1 MRADAPC
8 RRCDPAL
15 GASSGFA
22 ATPPARRTEFQAFCD
37 ANGVCM
43 RRVAAAGVTLTP
55 SAPLAGGAAVFEA
68 SSRWPDRLG
77 IFGGKYV
84 RCRCVR
90 DGAASRQ
97 LDLATSRGN
106 NVAFPMANILTRVF
120 GSSNDRLLKRLW
132 PIVHE
137 INHLEER
144 FKELPDDAF
153 PAMTAE
159 WKAKLASEE
168 TTLDDVLPE
177 AFAAVREASQ
187 RTIGLRHYDVQCLG
201 GIVLH
206 QGKIA
211 EMKTGEGKTL
221 VATLPLYL
229 NALSGKGA
237 HLVTVNDYLARRDVQ
252 WMGPIYSF
260 LGLTVGSIIHDTSL
274 LFDPTYIPKDYRLL
288 HLRPVERREAYRA
301 DITYGTN
308 NEFGFDYLRDNM
320 KFSLDE
326 YVQRE
331 LNFAIVDEVD
341 NILIDEARTPL
352 IISGPAEQSSDKYYQ
367 VNRIIP
373 RLTKETDYTIDEK
386 HKNVTLTEEGVA
398 KCERLLGVA
407 NLYDP
412 SQIDSLHHVQ
422 QALRAHTLFKRDV
435 DYIVKD
441 GEVIIVDEFT
451 GRLMPGRRWSDGL
464 HQAVEAKEGVK
475 IESENQTLATVT
487 IQNYFR
493 MYAKLAGMTGTADT
507 ESVEFQK
514 IYNLEVV
521 VMPPNKAMRRENHAD
536 VVFKSEREKFNAVV
550 DEIKECHD
558 RGQPVLVGTTSV
570 EKSEHVSKLLKKA
583 GIKHNVLNAINHE
596 AEANI
601 IAQAG
606 RYKQVTIATNMA
618 GRGTDILLGGNAE
631 FLARSEMENEWIR
644 TAGKVHGAAS
654 GEERYED
661 ALRVLRERYDDEV
674 QKLRRAH
681 ETSLAAIETE
691 RAQTL
696 QALTEADRM
705 LRELSPYRDV
715 RERYEQVSSMELIPA
730 IRDNDPVP
738 SRFQRVREELEGAL
752 LAVDGA
758 GVAAERGR
766 VESLRD
772 RFVAVLEAWDGA
784 GRRSEDL
791 AREVNEVRA
800 EYERGVADLEI
811 AALVHGGVG
820 GGNGAGED
828 AELATWREAYTR
840 NDAAYHDAEQR
851 YEEHRAPYET
861 ALRAAEDH
869 YERQR
874 ADYVRVVED
883 LREELQKAPQEYEAR
898 FKAILAKYQET
909 CVKERDQVVAAGGL
923 HIIATERHEARRID
937 NQLRGRAGR
946 QGDPGSSRFYLSLE
960 DDLLRIFGA
969 DRMQNLMH
977 RLGMEEGV
985 PIEHRFVTRAI
996 RNAQEK
1002 VEGHNFD
1009 IRKHLLEYDDV
1020 LNKQREVIYA
1030 RRRDIL
1036 TKEDLREDVVEMAQ
1050 GLAADLVET
1059 HFGGEEPDEGYD
1071 WKAFD
1076 DAVFTQFNFRLA
1088 IPEEEREHVTP
1099 RQLEA
1104 MLQERATEAYAQRE
1118 QLYGAPIVRHLE
1130 RLIWL
1135 QTLDGLWREHLL
1147 SMDHLKE
1154 GIGLR
1159 GYGQKNPLQ
1168 EYQKEG
1174 YDLFEDLVR
1183 RMESDVVEKLW
1194 SVQVHVTQGQAAPAQ
1209 AVGGATAPPPMGA
1222 SAPAPMPRELADV
1235 ERRRQQSHTRMR
1247 LVHGDAPARP
1257 EKVETVRRDGD
1268 KVGRNDPCPCGSG
1281 KKYKKC
1287 HGQAA

>member
-1 MRADAPC
+1 M
-8 RRCDPAL
+8 
-15 GASSGFA
+15 
-22 ATPPARRTEFQAFCD
+22 
-37 ANGVCM
+37 ANV
-43 RRVAAAGVTLTP
+43 LT
-55 SAPLAGGAAVFEA
+55 
-68 SSRWPDRLG
+68 R
-77 IFGGKYV
+77 IFGS
-84 RCRCVR
+84 
-90 DGAASRQ
+90 A
-97 LDLATSRGN
+97 
-106 NVAFPMANILTRVF
+106 
-120 GSSNDRLLKRLW
+120 NDRLLKRLW
-132 PIVHE
+132 PIVHD
-137 INHLEER
+137 INALEER
-144 FKELPDDAF
+144 FQRLPDDAF
-153 PAMTAE
+153 PALTAE
-159 WKAKLASEE
+159 WRAKLAAEE
-168 TTLDDVLPE
+168 TTLDEMLPE
-177 AFAAVREASQ
+177 AFAAVREASR

-206 QGKIA
+206 QGRIA

-229 NALSGKGA
+229 NALGGKGA

-274 LFDPTYIPKDYRLL
+274 LFDPAYIPTDYRLL
-288 HLRPVERREAYRA
+288 HLRPAERGDAYRA

-326 YVQRE
+326 YAQRE

-352 IISGPAEQSSDKYYQ
+352 IISGPAEQSSEKYYQ

-373 RLTKETDYTIDEK
+373 RLTRETDYTIDEK
-386 HKNVTLTEEGVA
+386 HKNVTLTEEGIS

-464 HQAVEAKEGVK
+464 HQAVEAKEGAK

-493 MYAKLAGMTGTADT
+493 MYGKLAGMTGTADT

-514 IYNLEVV
+514 IYKLDVV
-521 VMPPNKAMRRENHAD
+521 VMPPNKVLRRDDHAD

-550 DEIKECHD
+550 DEIRECHEK
-558 RGQPVLVGTTSV
+558 GQPVLVGTTSV

-583 GIKHNVLNAINHE
+583 GVKHNVLNAINHE

-606 RYKQVTIATNMA
+606 RHRQVTIATNMA

-631 FLARSEMENEWIR
+631 YLARSEMENDWIR
-644 TAGKVHGAAS
+644 TAGKVQGATS
-654 GEERYED
+654 GGERYED
-661 ALRVLRERYDDEV
+661 ALRGLRDRFDEV
-674 QKLRRAH
+674 VQRLRTDHDAIL
-681 ETSLAAIETE
+681 TAIEDE
-691 RAQTL
+691 RAKGLQTL
-696 QALTEADRM
+696 TDADRK
-705 LRELSPYRDV
+705 LRELSPYQAV

-730 IRDNDPVP
+730 IRDHDPVP
-738 SRFQRVREELEGAL
+738 SRFQKVREELETAL
-752 LAVDGA
+752 FAVDGPGA
-758 GVAAERGR
+758 AAERSR
-766 VESLRD
+766 AESLRD
-772 RFVAVLEAWDGA
+772 RFSACLATWDA
-784 GRRSEDL
+784 AERRGDDL

-800 EYERGVADLEI
+800 EYERAIADLEI
-811 AALVHGGVG
+811 AVLVRGTP
-820 GGNGAGED
+820 GED
-828 AELATWREAYTR
+828 GLASWREGYVSGER
-840 NDAAYHDAEQR
+840 IYQDAERR
-851 YEEHRAPYET
+851 YEELRTPYEVQ
-861 ALRAAEDH
+861 LRAAEEH
-869 YERQR
+869 YESQR
-874 ADYVRVVED
+874 AEYVRVVED
-883 LREELQKAPQEYEAR
+883 LREQLQKAPQEYDTR
-898 FKAILAKYQET
+898 FKTILAKYQET
-909 CVKERDQVVAAGGL
+909 CAGEREEVVAAGGL
-923 HIIATERHEARRID
+923 HIIGTERHEARRID

-969 DRMQNLMH
+969 DRMQNLMQ

-1002 VEGHNFD
+1002 VEAHNFD

-1036 TKEDLREDVVEMAQ
+1036 TKENLRDDVVEVAE
-1050 GLAADLVET
+1050 GLAADLVGV
-1059 HFGGEEPDEGYD
+1059 HFGGEEPEDGYD
-1071 WKAFD
+1071 WKVFD
-1076 DAVFTQFNFRLA
+1076 DAVFTQFNLRLA
-1088 IPEEEREHVTP
+1088 LPESEREALQP
-1099 RQLEA
+1099 RQIEGI
-1104 MLQERATEAYAQRE
+1104 LQERVVEAYARRE
-1118 QLYGAPIVRHLE
+1118 EQYGAPIVRHLE

-1174 YDLFEDLVR
+1174 FDLFEDLVR

-1194 SVQVHVTQGQAAPAQ
+1194 SVQVHVTQGAALSADATAAGAPDAAAP
-1209 AVGGATAPPPMGA
+1209 
-1222 SAPAPMPRELADV
+1222 PMPRELVDA
-1235 ERRRQQSHTRMR
+1235 ERRRQQAQSRMR
-1247 LVHGDAPARP
+1247 LVHGDRPTAP

>member
-1 MRADAPC
+1 
-8 RRCDPAL
+8 
-15 GASSGFA
+15 
-22 ATPPARRTEFQAFCD
+22 
-37 ANGVCM
+37 
-43 RRVAAAGVTLTP
+43 
-55 SAPLAGGAAVFEA
+55 
-68 SSRWPDRLG
+68 
-77 IFGGKYV
+77 
-84 RCRCVR
+84 
-90 DGAASRQ
+90 
-97 LDLATSRGN
+97 
-106 NVAFPMANILTRVF
+106 
-120 GSSNDRLLKRLW
+120 
-132 PIVHE
+132 
-137 INHLEER
+137 
-144 FKELPDDAF
+144 
-153 PAMTAE
+153 
-159 WKAKLASEE
+159 
-168 TTLDDVLPE
+168 
-177 AFAAVREASQ
+177 VREASR

-206 QGKIA
+206 QGRIA

-260 LGLTVGSIIHDTSL
+260 SGSPSARSSTIRACSSTPPTSR
-274 LFDPTYIPKDYRLL
+274 RL
-288 HLRPVERREAYRA
+288 PPPAPPAGRA
-301 DITYGTN
+301 AGRLPRDITYGTN

-320 KFSLDE
+320 KFALEE

-352 IISGPAEQSSDKYYQ
+352 IISGPAEQSSERYFQ

-373 RLTKETDYTIDEK
+373 RLTKETDYAIDEK

-451 GRLMPGRRWSDGL
+451 GRSCRAAAGRTGCTRRSKPRK
-464 HQAVEAKEGVK
+464 ASR

-514 IYNLEVV
+514 IYKLEVV
-521 VMPPNKAMRRENHAD
+521 VMPPNKTMRREDHPTSSSRASGRSSTPSSTRSASATS
-536 VVFKSEREKFNAVV
+536 K
-550 DEIKECHD
+550 
-558 RGQPVLVGTTSV
+558 GQPVLVGTTSV

-606 RYKQVTIATNMA
+606 RHAQVTIATNMA

-631 FLARSEMENEWIR
+631 YLARSEMENDWIQ
-644 TAGKVHGAAS
+644 TAGKTKAS
-654 GEERYED
+654 AGGERYED
-661 ALRVLRERYDDEV
+661 ALRILRERYDDEV
-674 QKLRRAH
+674 QKLRKEHDAA
-681 ETSLAAIETE
+681 LATIESE
-691 RAQTL
+691 RAQSL
-696 QALTEADRM
+696 QALTEADRK
-705 LRELSPYRDV
+705 LRELSPYRV
-715 RERYEQVSSMELIPA
+715 ARERYEQVSSMELIPA
-730 IRDNDPVP
+730 IRDHDAVP
-738 SRFQRVREELEGAL
+738 SRFQRVRDELEAAL
-752 LAVDGA
+752 LQADGVGTA
-758 GVAAERGR
+758 DERHRLEGIG
-766 VESLRD
+766 E
-772 RFVAVLEAWDGA
+772 RFRQVLTAWDEA
-784 GRRSEDL
+784 ARRTEDL

-800 EYERGVADLEI
+800 EYERGIADLEI
-811 AALVHGGVG
+811 AVLVRESSGSD
-820 GGNGAGED
+820 NGLG
-828 AELATWREAYTR
+828 TWRDSYSRSEQTYHEAERRYEELRTPYEEQLR
-840 NDAAYHDAEQR
+840 AAEQR
-851 YEEHRAPYET
+851 YES
-861 ALRAAEDH
+861 
-869 YERQR
+869 QR

-883 LREELQKAPQEYEAR
+883 LREDLQKAPQEYDAR
-898 FKAILAKYQET
+898 FKEMLAKYQET
-909 CVKERDQVVAAGGL
+909 CAGEREKVVEAGGL
-923 HIIATERHEARRID
+923 HIIGTERHEARRID

-969 DRMQNLMH
+969 DRMQNLMQ

-1009 IRKHLLEYDDV
+1009 MRKHLLEYDDV

-1036 TKEDLREDVVEMAQ
+1036 TKEALRDDVIEMAE
-1050 GLAADLVET
+1050 GLATDLVET
-1059 HFGGEEPDEGYD
+1059 HVGADEPAEGYD

-1076 DAVFTQFNFRLA
+1076 DAVFAQFNFRVA
-1088 IPEEEREHVTP
+1088 IPEEDREKLEQ
-1099 RQLEA
+1099 RQLA
-1104 MLQERATEAYAQRE
+1104 GMLE
-1118 QLYGAPIVRHLE
+1118 
-1130 RLIWL
+1130 
-1135 QTLDGLWREHLL
+1135 
-1147 SMDHLKE
+1147 
-1154 GIGLR
+1154 
-1159 GYGQKNPLQ
+1159 
-1168 EYQKEG
+1168 
-1174 YDLFEDLVR
+1174 
-1183 RMESDVVEKLW
+1183 
-1194 SVQVHVTQGQAAPAQ
+1194 
-1209 AVGGATAPPPMGA
+1209 
-1222 SAPAPMPRELADV
+1222 
-1235 ERRRQQSHTRMR
+1235 
-1247 LVHGDAPARP
+1247 
-1257 EKVETVRRDGD
+1257 EKVPRRTRTASSSTVRPSS
-1268 KVGRNDPCPCGSG
+1268 GRSSATSGSRRSTTSG
-1281 KKYKKC
+1281 
-1287 HGQAA
+1287 AITSSPWIT

>member
-1 MRADAPC
+1 M
-8 RRCDPAL
+8 
-15 GASSGFA
+15 
-22 ATPPARRTEFQAFCD
+22 
-37 ANGVCM
+37 ANV
-43 RRVAAAGVTLTP
+43 LT
-55 SAPLAGGAAVFEA
+55 
-68 SSRWPDRLG
+68 R
-77 IFGGKYV
+77 IFGS
-84 RCRCVR
+84 
-90 DGAASRQ
+90 A
-97 LDLATSRGN
+97 
-106 NVAFPMANILTRVF
+106 
-120 GSSNDRLLKRLW
+120 NDRLLKRLW
-132 PIVHE
+132 PIVHD
-137 INHLEER
+137 INELEER
-144 FKELPDDAF
+144 YKALPDGAF
-153 PAMTAE
+153 RELTAE
-159 WKAKLASEE
+159 WREKLAAEE
-168 TTLDDVLPE
+168 TTLDDILPE
-177 AFAAVREASQ
+177 AFAAVREASR
-187 RTIGLRHYDVQCLG
+187 RTIALRHYDVQLLG

-229 NALSGKGA
+229 NALAGKGA

-252 WMGPIYSF
+252 WMGPIYHF
-260 LGLTVGSIIHDTSL
+260 LGLSVGSIIHDTSL

-288 HLRPVERREAYRA
+288 HLRPVERQDAYRA
-301 DITYGTN
+301 DVTYGTN

-320 KFSLDE
+320 KFALEE

-352 IISGPAEQSSDKYYQ
+352 IISGPAEQSSERYYQ

-386 HKNVTLTEEGVA
+386 HRNVTLTEEGVA

-464 HQAVEAKEGVK
+464 HQAVEAKEGAR

-514 IYNLEVV
+514 IYKLAVV
-521 VMPPNKAMRRENHAD
+521 VMPPNKTMRRDDHAD

-550 DEIKECHD
+550 DEIRECHEK
-558 RGQPVLVGTTSV
+558 GQPVLVGTTSV

-606 RYKQVTIATNMA
+606 RFAQVTIATNMA

-631 FLARSEMENEWIR
+631 YLARSEMENDWIR
-644 TAGKVHGAAS
+644 TAGKTKGAS
-654 GEERYED
+654 GGGERYED
-661 ALRVLRERYDDEV
+661 ALRLLRERYDDEV
-674 QKLRRAH
+674 QKLRKEHDA
-681 ETSLAAIETE
+681 TLATIESE
-691 RAQTL
+691 RARSLQT
-696 QALTEADRM
+696 LTEADRK
-705 LRELSPYRDV
+705 LRELSPYRTA

-730 IRDNDPVP
+730 IRDQDAVP
-738 SRFQRVREELEGAL
+738 SRFQHAREELEAAL
-752 LAVDGA
+752 LEADGA
-758 GVAAERGR
+758 GARTERHRFQGLGER
-766 VESLRD
+766 FRD
-772 RFVAVLEAWDGA
+772 VLAAWDDA
-784 GRRSEDL
+784 GRRSDDL

-800 EYERGVADLEI
+800 EYERSIADLEI
-811 AALVHGGVG
+811 AVLVRGSTPTD
-820 GGNGAGED
+820 NGLG
-828 AELATWREAYTR
+828 TWRDAYAQSERTYHEAER
-840 NDAAYHDAEQR
+840 R
-851 YEEHRAPYET
+851 YEELRTPYEEQ
-861 ALRAAEDH
+861 LRAAEQH
-869 YERQR
+869 YESQR
-874 ADYVRVVED
+874 AEYVRVVED
-883 LREELQKAPQEYEAR
+883 LREELQKAPQEYDTR
-898 FKAILAKYQET
+898 FKESLAKYQQT
-909 CVKERDQVVAAGGL
+909 CAGEREKVVSAGGL
-923 HIIATERHEARRID
+923 HIIGTERHEARRID

-969 DRMQNLMH
+969 DRMQNLMQ

-1002 VEGHNFD
+1002 VEAHNFD
-1009 IRKHLLEYDDV
+1009 MRKHLLEYDDV

-1036 TKEDLREDVVEMAQ
+1036 TKPDLRDDVIEMAQ
-1050 GLAADLVET
+1050 GLATDLVES
-1059 HFGGEEPDEGYD
+1059 HFAEEEPAEGYD

-1076 DAVFTQFNFRLA
+1076 DAVFAQFNFRLTVPDQDRDT
-1088 IPEEEREHVTP
+1088 IGT
-1099 RQLEA
+1099 RQLGGLLEA
-1104 MLQERATEAYAQRE
+1104 KLLQAYEDRERQ
-1118 QLYGAPIVRHLE
+1118 YGAPIIRQIERH
-1130 RLIWL
+1130 IWL
-1135 QTLDGLWREHLL
+1135 QTLDTLWRDHLL

-1174 YDLFEDLVR
+1174 YDLFERLVA
-1183 RMESDVVEKLW
+1183 RMEADVVEKLW
-1194 SVQVHVTQGQAAPAQ
+1194 SVQVHVTQGP
-1209 AVGGATAPPPMGA
+1209 
-1222 SAPAPMPRELADV
+1222 SAPAHAVAGGGAIERPIERPRELVEA
-1235 ERRRQQSHTRMR
+1235 ERRREQSQRRMR
-1247 LVHGDAPARP
+1247 LVHGEGPNAHP